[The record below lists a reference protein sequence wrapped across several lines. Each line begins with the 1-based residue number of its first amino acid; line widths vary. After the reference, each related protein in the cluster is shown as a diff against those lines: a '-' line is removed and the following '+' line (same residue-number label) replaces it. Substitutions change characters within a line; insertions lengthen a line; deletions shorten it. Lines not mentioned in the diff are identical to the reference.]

1 MTDLPN
7 DSSSSSEVRHPP
19 HLTAPLGQQF
29 IVPLGTRRLN
39 ILDPGIFSPKSTPEE
54 EEPFSDP
61 WVQKSPFFAQ
71 SSTQKSTRQPS
82 EVLQPKT
89 YGSSHSTAPRM
100 EFEESN
106 FPTGE
111 SSKGEEDLNSFPTS
125 IQGESILQRN
135 LDVDNRPPNS
145 SESTLQRDMK
155 QDENLAGLSEPAIPS
170 QNVVGFGKHG
180 SDSPSS
186 TIQRSVEIDAG
197 TTNLGEPAIPPQNVV
212 DFSDRGSDSSTSTTQ
227 NNPQLETTT
236 VQANEMPE
244 SQEASFV
251 QRKSEASR
259 HESDSL
265 GRKIQR
271 SAEIDVNVTKNDS
284 SATKFSELTS
294 RSQNAA
300 EFGASESGFSSSATQ
315 DNTQLDTPPVQANE
329 TPESQEASFIQ
340 RKVEVS
346 RHESDSLN
354 NTIQKNAEI
363 DASAAKF
370 SELTSLSQNAA
381 EFGDRRSDSSSSTI
395 QRSTD
400 IGKETTQLNDSF
412 NDSAI
417 LSQNSAEFGAP
428 ESGFSSSATQG
439 NTQPDTTPVQANE
452 TPKPQEAN
460 FIQRTAEASRHESD
474 SLNNTIQRS
483 TEIDASAAKYSELTS
498 LSQNAAEFGA
508 PESNFSSSAVQGN
521 TQLDAT
527 SVQAGE
533 MPESQ
538 EANFIQRK
546 AEVSDRTSSPLDSK
560 FQNNRPFN
568 DSSSRSN
575 DSTPQHQGFNLIQ
588 KQLDSSDYL
597 SNSSNSTI
605 QSTPQIDERITQ
617 SIESASQSQEPSLIQ
632 KQLDSS
638 DHLSGAPNNTIQ
650 SNERITQPI
659 ESASQSQEPSLIQK
673 QLDSSD
679 HLSGAPNNTIQ
690 SNSQIDERITQAI
703 ESASQPQDF
712 NFVQKQLDSSN
723 HLSDSSNSKI
733 QGNESIVNPIESAS
747 QSQEPNIESA
757 SQSQEPSLIQKQLDS
772 SNHLSDSPATSIPE
786 PGVTAE
792 PLRLTDN
799 HQQFA
804 QFTDQTTVQRSLSE
818 QPTQLTHDTHLSESL
833 DSTKLD
839 RGENNLNI
847 QQISADDSEI
857 QRQVAGIQ
865 YENSQN
871 SEFLK
876 NSEFSF
882 TEEAEI
888 QASSE
893 ASSIQRQTDLSANF
907 QPPQA
912 SQPAASVLRT
922 ESFDLRS
929 QFDQG
934 NEPLQAQYSSSE
946 LETIQNQ
953 TKSVQISELASNVQ
967 SIARKPHIDE
977 PLAPKDDNQN
987 IQAQSSSGI
996 QRQPEHLEDLSSSQ
1010 SMRSDSKS
1018 APSKP
1023 IQNEAEYSLQPSTEI
1038 LAIQRQAD
1046 PSNIAQSE
1054 HNNQPTTSE
1063 FDASTSEPTL
1073 SKESENLSSQSPII
1087 QRQADS
1093 SDNLN
1098 AQPMNDEIHPGSS
1111 DSRSPA
1117 NHDAVAHSPQ
1127 LSPDIPTIQRQAS
1140 LPETIEPNFHSSLSQ
1155 NPSERSINAPQ
1166 FSSESSTLQR
1176 AINSEDSQSIEHELR
1191 PDSSDSRSRSEFD
1204 QGQNTFI
1211 SQPSLPASEPIS
1223 QQSTNDLI
1231 AQRKQ
1236 TGSELPP
1243 IPEEFQETKPSRVE
1257 NLGDTSNIQRSEE
1270 SDQPNVSH
1278 SPSNTSNSQS
1288 TAEADFIGNSLQQR
1302 LDSTDNSQSTIELK
1316 SLSEPSA
1323 IQRQTEPLE
1332 NSQLGHNFQNPS
1344 NEADINS
1351 SGSQQ
1356 QPSHHIEIPFNTQAP
1371 SESLN
1376 IQRQSTPEIGSGS
1389 HSVNAQLRSEF
1400 SQNQETSQ
1408 ETSISRSPSEFPKIQ
1423 RQLDSAQNVQSEQ
1436 ESQQYDSISLTAR
1449 SSEIE
1454 NSESISRSFDSEIT
1468 SEPENLINSTTS
1480 NEASSNL
1487 LQPSSKPT
1495 IARQTI
1501 SRVDHDSQVVNSPNS
1516 AIDNQL
1522 NASHSTSKTIQPKLD
1537 SSSDPATKSK
1547 PESMF
1552 ESSHFSQSTAT
1563 EVEFGRNQTKS
1574 NAATNSQ
1581 PESNLQSASTDFTL
1595 STPTSLPER
1604 ESNGSKAPSIQTHS
1618 GSSQTVIQQN
1628 SDSAIDLAP
1637 SATHSPQLENL
1648 EPEISSSGRKFESS
1662 SSLDTESNQPA
1673 RSENSS
1679 SIQRSIDSDS
1689 DAAQTYSGSSQ
1700 AVIQQN
1706 SDGSIDLAS
1715 SATHSPQLANAEPE
1729 ISSSGSKLEPSINLG
1744 TESNQPAHSESSS
1757 RIQRSIDS
1765 DSDAAQTYSGS
1776 SQTIIQ
1782 QGSESNQPAHSENSS
1797 RIQRSID
1804 SDSDAAQTYSGS
1816 SQTII
1821 QQNSDG
1827 SIDLASSATHSPQ
1840 LANAEPI
1847 SEPSEINLKSSRN
1860 PGSESNHL
1868 AHSENFSR
1876 IQRSMNSNSDMS
1888 EFDGQASESNHLA
1901 HSESSSSI
1909 QRSMNSDML
1918 LSEFDGQVSENL
1930 SDRQIS
1936 PVSSSE
1942 HTDLNRSPN
1951 SEIFSNSSQN
1961 LDPSEKASSG
1971 IAQQDF
1977 QQISEPFQQLVTP
1990 ESSVESPSNSIQRK
2004 AARSSEDSITPAQNH
2019 SNHSSA
2025 STIPSELVT
2034 SSENTQPEL
2043 ISRSLNSSLPVI
2055 PTVLQELSVLRSLNP
2070 TPDLQPKQDAY
2081 PQHTSKSSQTIDSS
2095 WSSLDDLVQSIAEKP
2110 KPIERSLPRIQR
2122 TAEISQPQPT
2132 IQRKETDYIELST
2145 SESETE
2151 VIDYLDYLA
2160 QEVYLLL
2167 RQRLEIER
2175 ERRGSN
2181 YSSRL

>member
-71 SSTQKSTRQPS
+71 SSTQKSARQPS

-125 IQGESILQRN
+125 IQDESILQRN
-135 LDVDNRPPNS
+135 LDVDNRPPNP

-155 QDENLAGLSEPAIPS
+155 QDENLAGLS
-170 QNVVGFGKHG
+170 
-180 SDSPSS
+180 
-186 TIQRSVEIDAG
+186 
-197 TTNLGEPAIPPQNVV
+197 EPAIPPQNVV

-227 NNPQLETTT
+227 NNPQLDTTP
-236 VQANEMPE
+236 VQANEMPQ

-271 SAEIDVNVTKNDS
+271 SAEIDVNVTNFDS
-284 SATKFSELTS
+284 SAIKLSL
-294 RSQNAA
+294 SQNAA
-300 EFGASESGFSSSATQ
+300 EFGAPESGFLSSATQ
-315 DNTQLDTPPVQANE
+315 GNTQPDTTPVQTNE

-340 RKVEVS
+340 RKAEVS

-363 DASAAKF
+363 DTSAAKF

-395 QRSTD
+395 QRSTE
-400 IGKETTQLNDSF
+400 IGKETTQLNESL
-412 NDSAI
+412 NDSGI
-417 LSQNSAEFGAP
+417 LSQNAAEFGAP

-439 NTQPDTTPVQANE
+439 NTQPDTTSVQAGE

-460 FIQRTAEASRHESD
+460 FIQRKAEASRHESD
-474 SLNNTIQRS
+474 SLNNTIQKS
-483 TEIDASAAKYSELTS
+483 AEIDASAAKFSELTS
-498 LSQNAAEFGA
+498 RSQNAAEFTN

-521 TQLDAT
+521 TQLDTT

-533 MPESQ
+533 IPESQ

-597 SNSSNSTI
+597 FNPSNSTI
-605 QSTPQIDERITQ
+605 QSTPQID
-617 SIESASQSQEPSLIQ
+617 
-632 KQLDSS
+632 
-638 DHLSGAPNNTIQ
+638 
-650 SNERITQPI
+650 ERITQPI

-679 HLSGAPNNTIQ
+679 HLSGAPNNAIQSNEKITQPIESASQSQEPSLIQKQLDSSSAPNNTIQ

-712 NFVQKQLDSSN
+712 NFVQKRLDSSN
-723 HLSDSSNSKI
+723 HLSDASNSTI
-733 QGNESIVNPIESAS
+733 QDAESIVNPIESAS

-757 SQSQEPSLIQKQLDS
+757 SQSQEPSLIRKQLDS
-772 SNHLSDSPATSIPE
+772 SNHLSDSPSTSIPE

-818 QPTQLTHDTHLSESL
+818 QPTQLTNDTHLSESL

-912 SQPAASVLRT
+912 SQPAASVLRN
-922 ESFDLRS
+922 ESLDLRS

-934 NEPLQAQYSSSE
+934 NDPLQAQHSSSE
-946 LETIQNQ
+946 LEAIQNQ

-1046 PSNIAQSE
+1046 PSDSAQSE

-1063 FDASTSEPTL
+1063 FDASPSEPTL
-1073 SKESENLSSQSPII
+1073 SKESDNLSSQSPII

-1098 AQPMNDEIHPGSS
+1098 AQSMNDEIHPDSS
-1111 DSRSPA
+1111 ASRSSA

-1127 LSPDIPTIQRQAS
+1127 SSPDISTIQRQAS

-1155 NPSERSINAPQ
+1155 NPRERSINAPH

-1176 AINSEDSQSIEHELR
+1176 AINSEDSQSIEHEPR
-1191 PDSSDSRSRSEFD
+1191 SDSSDSSDSRSRSEFD

-1211 SQPSLPASEPIS
+1211 SQPSLPASEATS
-1223 QQSTNDLI
+1223 QQFTNDLI

-1243 IPEEFQETKPSRVE
+1243 IPEEFQETKPSRIE

-1302 LDSTDNSQSTIELK
+1302 LESADNSQSTIELK

-1323 IQRQTEPLE
+1323 IQRQAEPLE
-1332 NSQLGHNFQNPS
+1332 NSQLGRNFQNPS

-1423 RQLDSAQNVQSEQ
+1423 RQLDSAQNFQSEQ

-1468 SEPENLINSTTS
+1468 SKPEDLINSTTS
-1480 NEASSNL
+1480 DEASSNL

-1495 IARQTI
+1495 IAQQMI

-1522 NASHSTSKTIQPKLD
+1522 NSSHSTSKTIQPKLD

-1648 EPEISSSGRKFESS
+1648 EPEISSSGRKFEPS

-1679 SIQRSIDSDS
+1679 S
-1689 DAAQTYSGSSQ
+1689 
-1700 AVIQQN
+1700 
-1706 SDGSIDLAS
+1706 
-1715 SATHSPQLANAEPE
+1715 
-1729 ISSSGSKLEPSINLG
+1729 
-1744 TESNQPAHSESSS
+1744 
-1757 RIQRSIDS
+1757 
-1765 DSDAAQTYSGS
+1765 
-1776 SQTIIQ
+1776 
-1782 QGSESNQPAHSENSS
+1782 
-1797 RIQRSID
+1797 IQRSID

-1888 EFDGQASESNHLA
+1888 EFDGQASESNHLT
-1901 HSESSSSI
+1901 HSENFSRI
-1909 QRSMNSDML
+1909 QRSMNSDSNM
-1918 LSEFDGQVSENL
+1918 SEFDGQVSENL
-1930 SDRQIS
+1930 SDRQIF

-1942 HTDLNRSPN
+1942 HTDLNRSSN

-2095 WSSLDDLVQSIAEKP
+2095 WSSLEDLVQSIAEKP
-2110 KPIERSLPRIQR
+2110 KPIEHSLPRIQR

-2132 IQRKETDYIELST
+2132 IQKKEPDYIELST